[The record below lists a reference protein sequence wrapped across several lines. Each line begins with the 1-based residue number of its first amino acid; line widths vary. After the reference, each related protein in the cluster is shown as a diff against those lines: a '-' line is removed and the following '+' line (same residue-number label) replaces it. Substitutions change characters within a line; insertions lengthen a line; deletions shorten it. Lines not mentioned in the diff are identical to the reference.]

1 MEQIA
6 NQVIFGLLALVIV
19 VCSILTVTTR
29 RILRAATYLLFV
41 LFAVQ
46 LAVYAGGIVVLFVFS
61 ILLTSHP
68 GDKSEV
74 LTPKKRVVGLIA
86 SIFGAIVCGYT
97 LFTYPFFTK
106 PLTSVITGEVDMKE
120 IGHALMGMDK
130 FQYLLPFEAVSV
142 LFLACI
148 IGGIMIARKRL
159 ETMELPMIAYLV
171 VSTIM
176 LIAGDYGFVTRKN
189 MLSMR
194 ISLELMLN
202 AVDINFVVFN
212 RYLYPEALEGF
223 FFTLFAIGIAAAE
236 TALAIAIIIN
246 IFRHIRNVEVRNLDK
261 MKY

>member
-41 LFAVQ
+41 LFATAGIYFQLDYTFLGAVQ

-68 GDKSEV
+68 GDKSEL

-86 SIFGAIVCGYT
+86 SIFGAIVCVYT

-142 LFLACI
+142 LLLACI
-148 IGGIMIARKRL
+148 IGGIMIARKR
-159 ETMELPMIAYLV
+159 
-171 VSTIM
+171 
-176 LIAGDYGFVTRKN
+176 
-189 MLSMR
+189 
-194 ISLELMLN
+194 
-202 AVDINFVVFN
+202 
-212 RYLYPEALEGF
+212 
-223 FFTLFAIGIAAAE
+223 
-236 TALAIAIIIN
+236 
-246 IFRHIRNVEVRNLDK
+246 
-261 MKY
+261 

>member
-41 LFAVQ
+41 LFATAGIYFQLDYTFLGAVQ

-68 GDKSEV
+68 GDKSEL

-106 PLTSVITGEVDMKE
+106 PLTSVITGEVGYE
-120 IGHALMGMDK
+120 RNRACSYGYG
-130 FQYLLPFEAVSV
+130 QVSV
-142 LFLACI
+142 SVAFRSCQCVV
-148 IGGIMIARKRL
+148 IG
-159 ETMELPMIAYLV
+159 
-171 VSTIM
+171 
-176 LIAGDYGFVTRKN
+176 
-189 MLSMR
+189 
-194 ISLELMLN
+194 
-202 AVDINFVVFN
+202 
-212 RYLYPEALEGF
+212 LYHRWHYDCP
-223 FFTLFAIGIAAAE
+223 
-236 TALAIAIIIN
+236 
-246 IFRHIRNVEVRNLDK
+246 
-261 MKY
+261 